1 MNRFIKIMILLLLQ
15 FFLLSGFWAIDIGSS
30 AMCWEQ
36 TYSGTGQAQGLGFL
50 RSANNQY
57 HIGLGLVYIV
67 FIIQTVWLLYV
78 ILDIHNSKL
87 SRQGVKK

>member
-1 MNRFIKIMILLLLQ
+1 MKFNKILILVLLQ

-36 TYSGTGQAQGLGFL
+36 TYDNTAQAQGISFL

-57 HIGLGLVYIV
+57 HLGLGLVYVV
-67 FIIQTVWLLYV
+67 FFIQLAWLLYI
-78 ILDIHNSKL
+78 ILSKED
-87 SRQGVKK
+87 KK

>member
-1 MNRFIKIMILLLLQ
+1 MKFNKILILFLLQ

-36 TYSGTGQAQGLGFL
+36 TYANTGHAQGLGFL

-57 HIGLGLVYIV
+57 HIGLGLVYVV
-67 FIIQTVWLLYV
+67 FFIQLAWLLYM
-78 ILDIHNSKL
+78 ILNRKDED
-87 SRQGVKK
+87 GC

>member
-1 MNRFIKIMILLLLQ
+1 MNFNKILILFLLQ

-36 TYSGTGQAQGLGFL
+36 TYSNTGQAEGLAFL

-57 HIGLGLVYIV
+57 HIGLGIVYVV
-67 FIIQTVWLLYV
+67 FFIQLAWLSYV
-78 ILDIHNSKL
+78 ILSKED
-87 SRQGVKK
+87 KN

>member
-1 MNRFIKIMILLLLQ
+1 MVGEAGVGMKFNKILILFLLQ
-15 FFLLSGFWAIDIGSS
+15 FFLLSGLWAIDIGSS

-36 TYSGTGQAQGLGFL
+36 TYANTAQAQGLGFL

-67 FIIQTVWLLYV
+67 FFIQLAWLLYV
-78 ILDIHNSKL
+78 IIKSKNI
-87 SRQGVKK
+87 